1 MDKRRALS
9 NVVELGGSIIPLSTD
24 FAERVLPIISN
35 QMGLVPSCFRNDN
48 QEQTTRMVAVASAS
62 GSFTGCK
69 AATSATKA
77 VSGLLTGGVLTRG
90 SLRQALDT
98 LAGDTSYEEDG
109 L

>member
-1 MDKRRALS
+1 
-9 NVVELGGSIIPLSTD
+9 
-24 FAERVLPIISN
+24 
-35 QMGLVPSCFRNDN
+35 
-48 QEQTTRMVAVASAS
+48 MVAVASAS
-62 GSFTGCK
+62 DSFTGCK